1 MGFEKGKLQ
10 TKKFLWELGNQL
22 SADSYA
28 ATGTIAICSLPANT
42 QVMGVK
48 AHVLTAVTGATS
60 EIVGDGTD
68 TNGYLEDGF
77 AASTGL
83 YPLHVNDSGTT
94 FSGLMAYDENAGGT
108 DAADVNRVPKSKHYT
123 SADTIDFVIGGTATA
138 GKIMFYVDFL
148 VLA

>member
-1 MGFEKGKLQ
+1 MGFEKGKIQ
-10 TKKFLWELGNQL
+10 VKSFLWELANQT

-28 ATGTIAICSLPANT
+28 ATGTIAICSLPANS
-42 QVMGVK
+42 QVMSVK
-48 AHVLTAVTGATS
+48 AHVLTAVTGASS

-77 AASTGL
+77 AANTGL
-83 YPLHVNDSGTT
+83 YPLYVNDSASTFAGT
-94 FSGLMAYDENAGGT
+94 LAYDENAGTT

-123 SADTIDFVIGGTATA
+123 SADTIDFIIGGTATA
-138 GKIMFYVDFL
+138 GKIRFFVEFL